1 VCIPI
6 NQNQIIPTLNWTTFY
21 YPPQATI
28 SHTIPKKVGLSVR
41 EKFYLNEGA
50 EGGERMVFGLNCKVV
65 KLLFNMIE
73 ARIKACEF
81 LHPSLALKRFYSLSY
96 ILSIFLHH
104 ETSFD

>member
-1 VCIPI
+1 MHTHKSEPNYTNTELDNI
-6 NQNQIIPTLNWTTFY
+6 LL
-21 YPPQATI
+21 PPSGNHFT
-28 SHTIPKKVGLSVR
+28 HNTKKVGLSVG

-50 EGGERMVFGLNCKVV
+50 GRGGRMVFGLNCKVV